1 MEVDVGAFS
10 NAQPQAHLDSSL
22 TSSLRPQIITSQS
35 TTVDLHKITG
45 PVHLAGIGGIGMS
58 ALARILLQRGH
69 KVSGSDK
76 AASHITEELK
86 EMGAEIFIG
95 HQAENLASAGAL
107 IISTAIVDGNPELE
121 EAKRKGL
128 PVWHR
133 SELLAYLAEG
143 DKMVAITGTH
153 GKTTTTAMVG
163 QALIECGLDPSIV
176 VGGIFHHIGSNSRL
190 GKGGYFVAESD
201 ESDGTHIRSFP
212 HISVITNIEADHL
225 ENYPGG
231 LEQILSTM
239 VKFLSQTKAMSIV
252 CTDDKGCRDLLERA
266 SAEVVKAKIVT
277 YGTQIASN
285 SQNSSAAQPNYG
297 PDYGMTSLPG
307 FEMQVYQS
315 GKLLGSMTMK
325 VPGEHN
331 KMNALA
337 AVAVAMELGKSFD
350 EVSSALSTFAGVDRR
365 FQMIGEKGG
374 ITVVDDY
381 AHHPTEVTAT
391 LKAAQE
397 YLRVTRT
404 TQGKE
409 RGRVVCLFQP
419 HQPARL
425 RDLWQEFSESFTEAD
440 LVLLADVYIARG
452 GKIEGIDSEHFVK
465 AIKHDNAHHLSGPTT
480 ELATKLLPYLQ
491 PGDLLL
497 TVGAG
502 DVTNVGSQLL
512 PLLQ

>member
-1 MEVDVGAFS
+1 MEIDVGLS
-10 NAQPQAHLDSSL
+10 NAQSYKAQFDTSS
-22 TSSLRPQIITSQS
+22 TSSLRPQIITPQT
-35 TTVDLHKITG
+35 TTVDLQKLAG

-76 AASHITEELK
+76 AASPITDELK

-107 IISTAIVDGNPELE
+107 VISTAIVDGNPELE
-121 EAKRKGL
+121 EAKRKSL

-133 SELLAYLAEG
+133 SELLACLAEG

-163 QALIECGLDPSIV
+163 QALLDCGLDPTIV

-190 GKGGYFVAESD
+190 GHGGYFVAESD

-212 HISVITNIEADHL
+212 YISVITNIEADHL

-231 LEQILSTM
+231 LDQILSTM
-239 VKFLSQTKAMSIV
+239 VKFLSQTKALSIV
-252 CTDDKGCRDLLERA
+252 CTDDKGCRELLERA
-266 SAEVVKAKIVT
+266 SSQVVKAKIVT
-277 YGTQIASN
+277 YGTYNPKTN
-285 SQNSSAAQPNYG
+285 SG
-297 PDYGMTSLPG
+297 PTSVPTYAMVSLPG

-315 GKLLGSMTMK
+315 GVLLGSMTMK

-337 AVAVAMELGKSFD
+337 AVAVAMELGKSFS
-350 EVSSALSTFAGVDRR
+350 EVSAALSTFAGVDRR
-365 FQMIGEKGG
+365 FQMIGEKNG

-404 TQGKE
+404 NLGKE
-409 RGRVVCLFQP
+409 KGRVVCLFQP

-480 ELATKLLPYLQ
+480 QLPTKLLAYLQ

-502 DVTNVGSQLL
+502 DVTNVGNQLL
-512 PLLQ
+512 PLLK

>member
-1 MEVDVGAFS
+1 
-10 NAQPQAHLDSSL
+10 
-22 TSSLRPQIITSQS
+22 
-35 TTVDLHKITG
+35 
-45 PVHLAGIGGIGMS
+45 MS

-107 IISTAIVDGNPELE
+107 IISTAIVAGNPELE

-133 SELLAYLAEG
+133 SELLAHLAEG
-143 DKMVAITGTH
+143 DKLVAITGTH

-190 GKGGYFVAESD
+190 GQGGYFVAESD

-231 LEQILSTM
+231 LDQILSTM

-266 SAEVVKAKIVT
+266 SSAVVKAKIVT
-277 YGTQIASN
+277 YGTQKTDSV
-285 SQNSSAAQPNYG
+285 QPG
-297 PDYGMTSLPG
+297 QDPEYGMISLPG
-307 FEMQVYQS
+307 FEMQVYHS

-337 AVAVAMELGKSFD
+337 AVAVAMELGKSFE
-350 EVSSALSTFAGVDRR
+350 EVSAALSTFGGVDRR
-365 FQMIGEKGG
+365 FQMIGEKAG

-404 TQGKE
+404 NQGKE

-480 ELATKLLPYLQ
+480 QLPSKLLPYLE

-502 DVTNVGSQLL
+502 DVTNVGNLLL

>member
-10 NAQPQAHLDSSL
+10 NAQPQAHLDPSL
-22 TSSLRPQIITSQS
+22 TSSLRPQIITPQS
-35 TTVDLHKITG
+35 TTVNLETITG

-58 ALARILLQRGH
+58 ALARILLQRGK

-76 AASHITEELK
+76 AASPITEELK
-86 EMGAEIFIG
+86 AMGAEIFIG
-95 HQAENLASAGAL
+95 HQAVNLASAGAL
-107 IISTAIVDGNPELE
+107 VISTAIVDGNPELE

-143 DKMVAITGTH
+143 DKLVAITGTH

-163 QALIECGLDPSIV
+163 QALIECGLDPTIV
-176 VGGIFHHIGSNSRL
+176 VGGIFDHIGSNSRL
-190 GKGGYFVAESD
+190 GHGGYFVAESD

-231 LEQILSTM
+231 LDQILSTM

-252 CTDDKGCRDLLERA
+252 CTDDKGCRELLERA
-266 SAEVVKAKIVT
+266 SAQTMKAKVVT
-277 YGTQIASN
+277 YG
-285 SQNSSAAQPNYG
+285 SQKGNATEPNYG
-297 PDYGMTSLPG
+297 MVSLPG

-315 GKLLGSMTMK
+315 GVLLGSMTMR

-337 AVAVAMELGKSFD
+337 AVAVAMELGKSFA
-350 EVSSALSTFAGVDRR
+350 EVSAALSTFGGVDRR
-365 FQMIGEKGG
+365 FQMIGEKNGV
-374 ITVVDDY
+374 TVVDDY

-404 TQGKE
+404 NQGKE
-409 RGRVVCLFQP
+409 KGRVVCLFQP

-425 RDLWQEFSESFTEAD
+425 RDLWQEFSESFVEAD

-465 AIKHDNAHHLSGPTT
+465 AIKHDNAHHLSGPTAD
-480 ELATKLLPYLQ
+480 LPAKLLPYLQ

-502 DVTNVGSQLL
+502 DVTNVGNLLL
-512 PLLQ
+512 PLIK

>member
-1 MEVDVGAFS
+1 MEIDVGAFS
-10 NAQPQAHLDSSL
+10 QAPLQAHLDPSL
-22 TSSLRPQIITSQS
+22 TSSLRPQIITPQT

-107 IISTAIVDGNPELE
+107 IISTAIVDGNPELV

-133 SELLAYLAEG
+133 SELLAYLAES

-190 GKGGYFVAESD
+190 GQGGYFVAESD

-212 HISVITNIEADHL
+212 YISVITNIEADHL

-231 LEQILSTM
+231 LDQILSTM
-239 VKFLSQTKAMSIV
+239 VKFLGQTKSMSIV

-266 SAEVVKAKIVT
+266 SAQAVKTRIVT
-277 YGTQIASN
+277 YGTYIADKG
-285 SQNSSAAQPNYG
+285 SANQPE
-297 PDYGMTSLPG
+297 YGMTSLPG
-307 FEMQVYQS
+307 FEMQVYHG

-350 EVSSALSTFAGVDRR
+350 EVRAGLSTFAGVDRR
-365 FQMIGEKGG
+365 FQMIGEKAG

-397 YLRVTRT
+397 FLRVTRT
-404 TQGKE
+404 NLGKE

-465 AIKHDNAHHLSGPTT
+465 AIKHDNAHHLSGPST

>member
-1 MEVDVGAFS
+1 MEIDVGAFS
-10 NAQPQAHLDSSL
+10 QAQSQAHIDPSL
-22 TSSLRPQIITSQS
+22 TSTLRPQIITPQT
-35 TTVDLHKITG
+35 TTVDLQKISG

-95 HQAENLASAGAL
+95 HQAENLAAAGAL
-107 IISTAIVDGNPELE
+107 IVSTAIVAGNPELE

-133 SELLAYLAEG
+133 SELLAHLAEG
-143 DKMVAITGTH
+143 DKLVAITGTH

-190 GKGGYFVAESD
+190 GQGGYFVAESD

-231 LEQILSTM
+231 LDQILSTM

-266 SAEVVKAKIVT
+266 SAAVVKAKIVT
-277 YGTQIASN
+277 YGTQKADSV
-285 SQNSSAAQPNYG
+285 QPEYG
-297 PDYGMTSLPG
+297 PEYGMISLPG
-307 FEMQVYQS
+307 FEMQVYHS

-337 AVAVAMELGKSFD
+337 AVAVAMELGKSFE
-350 EVSSALSTFAGVDRR
+350 EVSVALSTFGGVDRR
-365 FQMIGEKGG
+365 FQMIGEKAG

-404 TQGKE
+404 NQGKE

-425 RDLWQEFSESFTEAD
+425 RDLWQEFSESFTQAD

-452 GKIEGIDSEHFVK
+452 GTIEGIDSEHFVK
-465 AIKHDNAHHLSGPTT
+465 AIKHDNAHHLSGPTAQ
-480 ELATKLLPYLQ
+480 LPSKLLPYLE

-502 DVTNVGSQLL
+502 DVTNVGNLLL

>member
-1 MEVDVGAFS
+1 MEIDVGALS
-10 NAQPQAHLDSSL
+10 NAQSYKAQFDTSL
-22 TSSLRPQIITSQS
+22 TSSLRPPIITTPQT
-35 TTVDLHKITG
+35 TTVDLQKIAG

-76 AASHITEELK
+76 AASPITDELQS
-86 EMGAEIFIG
+86 MGAQIFIG
-95 HQAENLASAGAL
+95 HQADNLASAGAL
-107 IISTAIVDGNPELE
+107 VISTAIVDGNPELE

-133 SELLAYLAEG
+133 SELLACLAEG

-163 QALIECGLDPSIV
+163 QALLECGLDPSIV

-190 GKGGYFVAESD
+190 GHGGYFVAESD

-212 HISVITNIEADHL
+212 YISVITNIEADHL

-231 LEQILSTM
+231 LDQILSTM

-252 CTDDKGCRDLLERA
+252 CTDDKGCRELLERA
-266 SAEVVKAKIVT
+266 SSQVVKAKIVT
-277 YGTQIASN
+277 YGTYDPAKSS
-285 SQNSSAAQPNYG
+285 SQ
-297 PDYGMTSLPG
+297 PDYGMISMPG
-307 FEMQVYQS
+307 FEMQVYHS
-315 GKLLGSMTMK
+315 GVLLGSMTMQ

-331 KMNALA
+331 KMNAMA
-337 AVAVAMELGKSFD
+337 AVAVAMELGKPFS
-350 EVSSALSTFAGVDRR
+350 EVSAALSTFAGVDRR

-404 TQGKE
+404 SQGKE

-425 RDLWQEFSESFTEAD
+425 RDLWQEFSESFSEAD

-465 AIKHDNAHHLSGPTT
+465 AIKHDNAHHLSGPTSQ
-480 ELATKLLPYLQ
+480 LPSKLLPYLQ
-491 PGDLLL
+491 SGDLLL

-502 DVTNVGSQLL
+502 DVTNVGNQLL
-512 PLLQ
+512 PLLK